1 MFEELTM
8 ETKQKDT
15 TAGRR
20 RFLVGAGA
28 AGAAGAAAV
37 VAARTGTELPSP
49 QLAKAGEEATG
60 YHVTEHIRNHYRTTK
75 I

>member
-1 MFEELTM
+1 M
-8 ETKQKDT
+8 EKKQRDT
-15 TAGRR
+15 TAARR

-49 QLAKAGEEATG
+49 QLAKAGEDARG
-60 YHVTEHIRNHYRTTK
+60 YHVTEHINNYYRTAK
-75 I
+75 V